1 MIYFRADH
9 RFLQA
14 SIVELVSREEK
25 KLLMMMMMVNILIMS
40 KIKVKVF
47 VKKNNNKQIY
57 FIVKRLTE
65 QHTCTLHDYISNRI
79 ELLVEF
85 SFFSCRM

>member
-47 VKKNNNKQIY
+47 VKKKTTNK
-57 FIVKRLTE
+57 
-65 QHTCTLHDYISNRI
+65 YI
-79 ELLVEF
+79 LL
-85 SFFSCRM
+85 SKG